1 MRTRNQ
7 EKHDYCK
14 KINTIQ
20 QEDGR
25 TDRQTDI
32 KIGTTTG
39 WLTS

>member
-14 KINTIQ
+14 KNKHNTTG
-20 QEDGR
+20 GR